1 MVDDAA
7 RGPLR
12 TIRGLLEEQGLS
24 EEFPESVVHEVEAWL
39 RSPGLDDPALED
51 LTHLPFVTIDN
62 ASSRDLDQAA
72 WVERQDG
79 DQGAEGAFDV
89 WYALADAA
97 YYVRPGSALFAE
109 ALARGASYYLPT
121 TMVPMLP
128 TALSEGL
135 VSLNPDVLRRAT
147 VFRTRVGPKGEVLG
161 TEIIRGRIR
170 SRHKLSFERVQAL
183 YDDGDDGDL
192 ADGVR
197 ESLLALREVGLLRMR
212 EATERDVVR
221 YRRTEL
227 SVGVEGMRFVVSD
240 AVRHP
245 VERYNEQLSLLC
257 NVEGAQ
263 FLRENLHDAGMQ
275 PIFRVH
281 PAPEDDRIAELE
293 HFLGNLRKK
302 QDLDAETWD
311 PKRSRST
318 AEWLEGLPTSG
329 RLGRIAAAVHRQA
342 VMVNGRST
350 YRGEPGVH
358 FGVGADVYA
367 RFSAPMREI
376 VGIYLHKEL
385 WERLDDAPAGTEASN
400 LMLMEEVVS
409 SANRSR
415 NLQRTLNNRTNEVVL
430 DHLFANAEREP
441 WERVG
446 TVVGMARKK
455 VYVLVD
461 DPHLDL
467 KAYVPHLGEAAGESM
482 HIGDDNVTLRGEDDR
497 IHVRVGDAVKVR
509 VVGRDRKRRRWKLG
523 LRPTD
528 AG

>member
-24 EEFPESVVHEVEAWL
+24 GEFPEQVDREVEAWL
-39 RSPGLDDPALED
+39 KSPGLDDPDLED

-72 WVERQDG
+72 WVESDG
-79 DQGAEGAFDV
+79 DAFEV

-135 VSLNPDVLRRAT
+135 VSLNPDVDRRAT
-147 VFRTRVGPKGEVLG
+147 VFRTRVGADGQVLG
-161 TEIIRGRIR
+161 TTILRARIR
-170 SRHKLSFERVQAL
+170 SRHKLSFERVQTL
-183 YDDGDDGDL
+183 YDDGDTTGL
-192 ADGVR
+192 ADGVAD
-197 ESLLALREVGLLRMR
+197 SLRALREVGLIRMR
-212 EATERDVVR
+212 EATERNVVR
-221 YRRTEL
+221 YRRSEL
-227 SVGVEGMRFVVSD
+227 SVGVEGMRFVVDD

-257 NVEGAQ
+257 NVEGAK
-263 FLRENLHDAGMQ
+263 FLRKNLDDARVQ

-281 PAPEDDRIAELE
+281 PPPEEDRIAELTG
-293 HFLGNLRKK
+293 FLKNLRKK

-311 PKRSRST
+311 PKRARST
-318 AEWLEGLPTSG
+318 AEWLDGLPTGG
-329 RLGRIAAAVHRQA
+329 RMGRIAVAVHRQA

-350 YRGEPGVH
+350 YRGEPGIH
-358 FGVGADVYA
+358 FGVGAEVYA

-376 VGIYLHKEL
+376 VGIYLHKEI
-385 WERLDDAPAGTEASN
+385 WERLNDAPAGSDEEN
-400 LMLMEEVVS
+400 LALMEEVVR

-415 NLQRTLNNRTNEVVL
+415 DLQRTLNNRTNEVVL
-430 DHLFANAEREP
+430 DHLFRDAEENG
-441 WERVG
+441 WERLG

-455 VYVLVD
+455 VYVLID
-461 DPHLDL
+461 DPHLDV
-467 KAYVPHLGEAAGESM
+467 KAYVPHLSEAAGEAL
-482 HIGDDNVTLRGEDDR
+482 HIGDDQVTLRGEDDR

-509 VVGRDRKRRRWKLG
+509 VVGRDRKRRRWKFG
-523 LRPTD
+523 FAETD